1 MTLHTVGAEGEAVAE
16 GDRAE
21 AQNLTVLLERMTCLF
36 SQSLLLHSWTRLCLL
51 SVPL

>member
-1 MTLHTVGAEGEAVAE
+1 MTLHTVSAEGEAVAE

-21 AQNLTVLLERMTCLF
+21 AQNLTVLLERMTSLF
-36 SQSLLLHSWTRLCLL
+36 SQSLFLHSRTRVCLL